1 MRQAKSMNRALR
13 SAVLHGL
20 FHVAIKTSDLES
32 TRAFWR
38 DIIGLREVARPDFGY
53 PGAWLGCSQPGGQA
67 IIHIYAGGPALGA
80 SGIAP
85 RGTGAID
92 HVSLSCSGYRDFV
105 ARFKDAGLPFC
116 EFVVPGA
123 TLWQLFVYDPSGV
136 QLELTFEGSVEGDE
150 LPDMT
155 PGRAYVAGADFYDA
169 SSYPKHGAPL
179 WKKNDGRFHNLSGL
193 ATEHFGMRLLG
204 LFGWATCASNR
215 GGPIPFPRLG
225 GPALAPLP

>member
-1 MRQAKSMNRALR
+1 MSMKCALP

-20 FHVAIKTSDLES
+20 FHIAIKTSDLES

-53 PGAWLGCSQPGGQA
+53 PGAWLGCPQPGGQA

-105 ARFKDAGLPFC
+105 KRFNDAGLSFR
-116 EFVVPGA
+116 EFVVPGT

-150 LPDMT
+150 LPDMS
-155 PGRAYVAGADFYDA
+155 PGRAYVAGADFLRCFKLSEA
-169 SSYPKHGAPL
+169 WCRRIQLSPRRRRATKHGAG
-179 WKKNDGRFHNLSGL
+179 KKISAFCRGSSAALRVDQIVESEQVRLSL
-193 ATEHFGMRLLG
+193 KR
-204 LFGWATCASNR
+204 
-215 GGPIPFPRLG
+215 
-225 GPALAPLP
+225 